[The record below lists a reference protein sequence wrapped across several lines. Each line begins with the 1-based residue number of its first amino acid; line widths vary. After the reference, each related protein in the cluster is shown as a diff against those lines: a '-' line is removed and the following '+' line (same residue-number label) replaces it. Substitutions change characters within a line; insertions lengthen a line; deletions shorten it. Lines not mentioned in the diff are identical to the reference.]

1 MSRLSAITRRGP
13 CTNVT
18 PRSRFGFVRAASQ
31 SSDGQDTG
39 SLDPRRPVSIPTFPC
54 DNQDLRSS
62 VILGV
67 LWRRPGEGIRCEPH
81 RLLEELGIS
90 RYTCSVLLPKISS
103 KYPLT
108 PYPAGPV
115 APLSRSAVS
124 WMLVCS
130 DVLLKHASQE
140 ATSYVCHAPDYTRQ
154 PSGGAMTY
162 LRSLCH
168 PPDISNVGT

>member
-1 MSRLSAITRRGP
+1 MSRLGAMTRWGP

-67 LWRRPGEGIRCEPH
+67 LRRRPGEGIRCEPH
-81 RLLEELGIS
+81 RLREELGIS
-90 RYTCSVLLPKISS
+90 RYTCSVLWPKISS

-108 PYPAGPV
+108 PYPAGPL
-115 APLSRSAVS
+115 APLRRSAVS
-124 WMLVCS
+124 WVSVCS
-130 DVLLKHASQE
+130 DALLNNAGQE
-140 ATSYVCHAPDYTRQ
+140 ATPYVCRVPDYARQ
-154 PSGGAMTY
+154 LSGGEMTS
-162 LRSLCH
+162 LRSACH
-168 PPDISNVGT
+168 PPDISNIGT